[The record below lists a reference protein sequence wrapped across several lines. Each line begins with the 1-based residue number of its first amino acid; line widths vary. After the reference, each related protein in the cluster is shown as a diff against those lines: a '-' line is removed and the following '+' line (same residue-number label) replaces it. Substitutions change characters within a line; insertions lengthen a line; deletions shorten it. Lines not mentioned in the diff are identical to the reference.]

1 MLQIKNLDVHNLRN
15 DEDFGFQSRVYN
27 LGEALL
33 TQEVDK
39 PVLAIY
45 KAALDAFDAAL
56 KQSLKNSQTDAVEA
70 ADKEVDHLYT
80 GMTLYLRA
88 LTYHPSETLRTA
100 AAEGL
105 AIIDKYGALTDL
117 PYNQQ
122 YGALHNSMQE
132 LVALPDETM
141 ATLQLADWLAAIS
154 SANARFDTLRS
165 EQTAEQSLYQVGLVK
180 DTRNAADA
188 AYKQFVASVN
198 AFAIAFGEE
207 NYASFI
213 NQVNV
218 MIADVQAELK
228 ARKTR
233 AEKEK
238 AEKEKEEENVNV
250 EDNGTTL

>member
-39 PVLAIY
+39 PVLAAY

-56 KQSLKNSQTDAVEA
+56 KQSQKNSQTDAVEA

-80 GMTLYLRA
+80 GMTLYLRS
-88 LTYHPSETLRTA
+88 LTYHPIETIRTA
-100 AAEGL
+100 AEEVL
-105 AIIDKYGALTDL
+105 DIIDKYGSLTSL

-132 LVALPDETM
+132 LAKLSDETM
-141 ATLQLADWLAAIS
+141 TTLHLADWLAAIS
-154 SANARFDTLRS
+154 SATAHFDFVRS
-165 EQTAEQSLYQVGLVK
+165 NQIAEQSLYQTGLVK
-180 DTRNAADA
+180 DMRAAADA
-188 AYKQFVASVN
+188 AYKHFVASVN
-198 AFAIAFGEE
+198 AFVIAFGED
-207 NYASFI
+207 NYAAFI

-218 MIADVQAELK
+218 MITDAQAELK

-233 AEKEK
+233 AK
-238 AEKEKEEENVNV
+238 KEKEEMTEEENNS
-250 EDNGTTL
+250 EL